1 MEEWEEVDIEVVSS
15 GLDATP
21 SELHAAAKSQ
31 VTTLQRLEI
40 GTQ

>member
-21 SELHAAAKSQ
+21 SELHAAF
-31 VTTLQRLEI
+31 EI
-40 GTQ
+40 SGDQFADRDSTQ